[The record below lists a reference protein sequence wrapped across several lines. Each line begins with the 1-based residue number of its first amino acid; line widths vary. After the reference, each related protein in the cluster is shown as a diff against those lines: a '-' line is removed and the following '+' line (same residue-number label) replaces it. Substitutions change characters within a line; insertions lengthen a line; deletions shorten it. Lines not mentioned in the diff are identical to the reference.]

1 MAAEDTPLLVND
13 AQKQHELVYDRF
25 SSRMKH
31 AIVAMVSICG
41 LMPLLVTGTFTP
53 SIPRIAKDLN
63 TTGPMVNLAV
73 SLSAFAASLGG
84 LIGGSYS
91 TFYGRRY
98 TYTYSLPVMVIGSIG
113 SATAPTIY
121 WLLFWRFLQSLGAS
135 PGMVLGAG
143 VIGDIYKLEER
154 GRGMA
159 MFLAAILLGPTLAPL
174 VGGLGAAH
182 WSSGWRTVQAVLGL
196 AGAII
201 FFIVYFF
208 FPETSHPGTRGID
221 KLRVDHSSNAPVGFV
236 FINPLRPMLLLRSPN
251 LLLISVILSTSL
263 MSVFVLL
270 VPLAYTI
277 GARYNISNEALVGAC
292 FTPAGLGNITGAAI
306 VGRISDRTVISWRKR
321 RGGVWY
327 PEDRLR
333 AALLPYALIIPIT
346 LVIFGL
352 ANQFIDGKLGLSICL
367 ICLYVNGIGIEMAF
381 GPCAAYLVDVL
392 HSRSAEALA
401 ANGGLRLVL
410 MAAGISAVLPT
421 INKLGVAAT
430 NAIVA
435 GLAWLGLGLLWSVIN
450 YGDKMRAWVDVGY
463 SNVDNN

>member
-1 MAAEDTPLLVND
+1 MRCYPIRWDVRQMAAEDTPLLVND
-13 AQKQHELVYDRF
+13 AQKRHELVYDRF

-41 LMPLLVTGTFTP
+41 LMPLLVTGLGTFTP
-53 SIPRIAKDLN
+53 SIPRIAKDFN
-63 TTGPMVNLAV
+63 TTGSMVNLAV

-91 TFYGRRY
+91 TFC
-98 TYTYSLPVMVIGSIG
+98 
-113 SATAPTIY
+113 
-121 WLLFWRFLQSLGAS
+121 AS

-154 GRGMA
+154 GRGMV

-174 VGGLGAAH
+174 VGGWGAAH

-221 KLRVDHSSNAPVGFV
+221 KLRVDHSSNAPVGADSH
-236 FINPLRPMLLLRSPN
+236 LD
-251 LLLISVILSTSL
+251 T
-263 MSVFVLL
+263 
-270 VPLAYTI
+270 

-392 HSRSAEALA
+392 HYRSAEALA
-401 ANGGLRLVL
+401 ANGGLRSVL
-410 MAAGISAVLPT
+410 MAAGISAVLPM

-463 SNVDNN
+463 SNVENN